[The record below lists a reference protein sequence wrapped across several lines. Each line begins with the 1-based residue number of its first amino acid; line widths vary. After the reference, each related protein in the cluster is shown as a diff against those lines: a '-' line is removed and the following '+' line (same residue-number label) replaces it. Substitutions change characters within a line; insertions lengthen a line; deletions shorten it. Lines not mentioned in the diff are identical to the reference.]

1 MGKRLQY
8 NFLKSIQNRKDV
20 DKPLVGKNYDER
32 VKIVCFVDSGPEME
46 ASATGNNV
54 CVVAGAIPYRPVIYS
69 AETALIGEL

>member
-1 MGKRLQY
+1 MGKMVIS

-20 DKPLVGKNYDER
+20 DKPLVGKNDDES
-32 VKIVCFVDSGPEME
+32 VKIVCFVDSGPEMQ
-46 ASATGNNV
+46 ASPTGNNV